1 MPRNSHAARIAKK
14 RSRKPGNLAQLV
26 RILWQAV
33 LEAQAVLEGADEDEA
48 ELKLRAV
55 HALGQVSGQYAKL
68 LEIDELEARL
78 SALEQA
84 MKGTNETHAG
94 RTTGYLGT

>member
-1 MPRNSHAARIAKK
+1 MANPSPLAARMAQK
-14 RSRKPGNLAQLV
+14 RRRKPGNLAQLV

-33 LEAQAVLEGADEDEA
+33 LEAQAVLEGADEGEW
-48 ELKLRAV
+48 ERTLRAV

-68 LEIDELEARL
+68 LEIGEIEARL

-84 MKGTNETHAG
+84 QRGTSGTYTSH
-94 RTTGYLGT
+94 TTGKP

>member
-1 MPRNSHAARIAKK
+1 MAKK
-14 RSRKPGNLAQLV
+14 RRRKPGNLAQLV

-48 ELKLRAV
+48 DLKLRAV

-68 LEIDELEARL
+68 LEIGELEASVMAKSNVKRV
-78 SALEQA
+78 
-84 MKGTNETHAG
+84 KDT
-94 RTTGYLGT
+94 